1 MRCVQERKYSLFSL
15 LSRVKRRQ
23 DSTKRA
29 VAECEYGLGH
39 MHAEPSE
46 VKGGWKRPL
55 HAPPARKAPFRD
67 IEQLIQNHAKQ
78 RHSDNA
84 REHLRVGKQ
93 RPGIHDEITQPR

>member
-1 MRCVQERKYSLFSL
+1 MRCAQERKHSFFSL
-15 LSRVKRRQ
+15 LSRVMHRLGGAKQ
-23 DSTKRA
+23 S
-29 VAECEYGLGH
+29 VAEYERGLGH

-46 VKGGWKRPL
+46 VKGDWKRPL
-55 HAPPARKAPFRD
+55 HAPPARQAPFCD
-67 IEQLIQNHAKQ
+67 IEQLIQNHTEQ

>member
-1 MRCVQERKYSLFSL
+1 MRKNENTHFFCP
-15 LSRVKRRQ
+15 LSRVKHRQ
-23 DSTKRA
+23 GSAKRA
-29 VAECEYGLGH
+29 MAECECDLGR

-46 VKGGWKRPL
+46 VKGDRKRPL
-55 HAPPARKAPFRD
+55 HAPPARQAPFRD
-67 IEQLIQNHAKQ
+67 IEQLIQNHAEQ

>member
-1 MRCVQERKYSLFSL
+1 MPKNESIHFFSL
-15 LSRVKRRQ
+15 LSRVMHRLGGAKQ
-23 DSTKRA
+23 S
-29 VAECEYGLGH
+29 VAEYERGLGH

-46 VKGGWKRPL
+46 VKGDWKRPL
-55 HAPPARKAPFRD
+55 HAPPARQAPFRD
-67 IEQLIQNHAKQ
+67 IEQLIQNHTEQ